1 MQLSRL
7 SRQEILD
14 LERFQRTTFVNGLSG
29 FKSVCLVGTASP
41 EGQHNL
47 SIISSVIHVGAN
59 PPYMGMLLRPHSVPR
74 HTLENILATK
84 SFTLNHVREEFFP
97 AAHQTAARYERDQSE
112 FEATGLNPV
121 FSEGFAAPYVGESHI
136 RIGLSFAERH
146 NFLNGTVFVVGAVEE
161 VFYPKE
167 ARGADGY
174 LDLQKAGTITLATLD
189 AYHKTEKLARM
200 AYAKPDL
207 PPRKINWDGSK
218 TD

>member
-29 FKSVCLVGTASP
+29 FKSVCLVGTTSP
-41 EGQHNL
+41 EGQYNL

-59 PPYMGMLLRPHSVPR
+59 PPFMGMLLRPHTVPR
-74 HTLENILATK
+74 HTLENILA
-84 SFTLNHVREEFFP
+84 SNAFTLNHVREEFYP
-97 AAHQTAARYERDQSE
+97 AAHQTAARYEREQSE
-112 FEATGLNPV
+112 FEATGLTPV
-121 FSEGFAAPYVGESHI
+121 ISEGLVAPYVGESHI
-136 RIGLSFAERH
+136 RIGLSLAERH
-146 NFLNGTVFVVGAVEE
+146 DLLNGTVFIVGAVEE
-161 VFYPKE
+161 VFYPEE

-189 AYHKTEKLARM
+189 AYHKTEKLSRM

-207 PPRKINWDGSK
+207 PPRRIHWDGSK
-218 TD
+218 LD